1 MEALLRQGRC
11 MVDNRLFVTLDGPNV
26 NESGVSAEDFV
37 TVLRGMQRAM
47 RLMVEHLGQRSPGPG
62 QPPRWV
68 QEQSRLQLLST
79 HQGSLVA
86 ELTLEQR
93 PNEQLHLEDH
103 GKRALDALC
112 NWDGAESSNLPS
124 YVTDELF
131 GTADSL
137 SNDISLWLGNAEQPR
152 RVKVRRMQRGR
163 QSILDTEQALLRGWL
178 REVNWQRG
186 TAQLYDYTGG
196 YVQLR
201 FDSPLGDEMLRLA
214 TRYVEVTG
222 SGSFNVNDKWTT
234 VQVERIVA
242 TSSWQDPFDLEAF
255 HNYPE
260 PNPFDPD
267 VTVSINLTDEEW
279 EAFNSSISEGRDA

>member
-1 MEALLRQGRC
+1 M
-11 MVDNRLFVTLDGPNV
+11 DNRLFVTLEGPNV
-26 NESGVSAEDFV
+26 NESGVSADDFV

-47 RLMVEHLGQRSPGPG
+47 RLMVEHLGQRAPGPG

-79 HQGSLVA
+79 RQGSLVA

-103 GKRALDALC
+103 GRRALNALC
-112 NWDGAESSNLPS
+112 NWDGGESSNLPS
-124 YVTDELF
+124 FVTDELH

-137 SNDISLWLGNAEQPR
+137 SNNISLWLGNTEQPR
-152 RVKVRRMQRGR
+152 RVKVRRIERNGQGT
-163 QSILDTEQALLRGWL
+163 LDTQNALLHGWL

-196 YVQLR
+196 FVQLR
-201 FDSPLGDEMLRLA
+201 FESALGDEMRRLA
-214 TRYVEVTG
+214 TRYVEVSG
-222 SGSFNVNDKWTT
+222 SGRFNVNDKWTT
-234 VQVERIVA
+234 VQVEGIAVTR
-242 TSSWQDPFDLEAF
+242 SWQDPFDLEDF
-255 HNYPE
+255 HNDPD

-267 VTVSINLTDEEW
+267 VTVTIDLTDEEW
-279 EAFNSSISEGRDA
+279 EAFNRSILEGRDA